1 MAAFTFEKRST
12 NNKHQQDRYSI
23 TVWFRTNALE
33 NDEMKKASED
43 QAWPDF
49 RSTGSCCFFCFR
61 LQRPNSDMISETWN
75 VKGNYQFRGTIISKV
90 TLWHAALELI
100 RSCSHREDD
109 KTNQRCLRIFEDE
122 TYRTKRQKR

>member
-49 RSTGSCCFFCFR
+49 RSTDLAASFA
-61 LQRPNSDMISETWN
+61 SDC
-75 VKGNYQFRGTIISKV
+75 K
-90 TLWHAALELI
+90 
-100 RSCSHREDD
+100 D
-109 KTNQRCLRIFEDE
+109 RIQ
-122 TYRTKRQKR
+122 T